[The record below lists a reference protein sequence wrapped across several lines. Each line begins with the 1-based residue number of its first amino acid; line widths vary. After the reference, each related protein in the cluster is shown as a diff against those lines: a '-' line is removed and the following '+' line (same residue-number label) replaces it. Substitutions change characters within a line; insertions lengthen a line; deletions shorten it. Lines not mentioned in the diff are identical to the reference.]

1 MSYKESNMIELGT
14 KIPEFSLL
22 EVQNN
27 EKITITT
34 DFQCNGILI
43 MFICNHCPFVIHVL
57 PEIVKIARDYS
68 PKGIKIIAISSND
81 VNKYPEDSP
90 YKMKELSQKW
100 KFNFP
105 YCYDEDQKVAQAFE
119 AACTPDF
126 YLFDDKLRL
135 VYRGRM
141 DESRPGNNIPLTGS
155 DLRSAMDQILLGKKL
170 LGDQFPSAGCN
181 IKWKP

>member
-1 MSYKESNMIELGT
+1 
-14 KIPEFSLL
+14 
-22 EVQNN
+22 
-27 EKITITT
+27 
-34 DFQCNGILI
+34 
-43 MFICNHCPFVIHVL
+43 
-57 PEIVKIARDYS
+57 
-68 PKGIKIIAISSND
+68 
-81 VNKYPEDSP
+81 
-90 YKMKELSQKW
+90 MKELSQKW

-155 DLRSAMDQILLGKKL
+155 DLRSAMDQILLGKKP

>member
-68 PKGIKIIAISSND
+68 PKGIKIIAIS
-81 VNKYPEDSP
+81 
-90 YKMKELSQKW
+90 
-100 KFNFP
+100 
-105 YCYDEDQKVAQAFE
+105 
-119 AACTPDF
+119 
-126 YLFDDKLRL
+126 
-135 VYRGRM
+135 
-141 DESRPGNNIPLTGS
+141 
-155 DLRSAMDQILLGKKL
+155 
-170 LGDQFPSAGCN
+170 
-181 IKWKP
+181 